1 MQPAY
6 FASKTISLQ
15 PALSACRRPTPT
27 CCRAVSRVQAR
38 FNAFVRTFKESGT
51 DEEPKYMQL
60 LQEVGASPGRQ
71 SRAAH

>member
-1 MQPAY
+1 MQPACLV
-6 FASKTISLQ
+6 SNTTSLQ
-15 PALSACRRPTPT
+15 LALSACRRPAPT

-71 SRAAH
+71 SSAAH